1 MDMDED
7 VGVIKSWVD
16 LYVLVVPGVT
26 SSRPGKGRPNYARA
40 SPLPHSTLHRA
51 SPGVEAEEEEHK
63 KKKEEEEAALQLE
76 WPVTPAPPQRW
87 HQVREEQAAS
97 VIFEEIEDLISSEL
111 LGSAA
116 QLNHVL

>member
-1 MDMDED
+1 MDMDKD
-7 VGVIKSWVD
+7 LGVIKAW
-16 LYVLVVPGVT
+16 VLVVPGVT

-87 HQVREEQAAS
+87 HQVRDEQAAS
-97 VIFEEIEDLISSEL
+97 VIFKEIEHLISSEL
-111 LGSAA
+111 LGTVG

>member
-1 MDMDED
+1 M
-7 VGVIKSWVD
+7 V
-16 LYVLVVPGVT
+16 
-26 SSRPGKGRPNYARA
+26 AR
-40 SPLPHSTLHRA
+40 SQLLLD
-51 SPGVEAEEEEHK
+51 GEEVEEEVECNEEKVECNEEEEHK

-97 VIFEEIEDLISSEL
+97 VIFEVIEHLISSEL
-111 LGSAA
+111 LASVA

>member
-1 MDMDED
+1 MGGPVCACCTWGD
-7 VGVIKSWVD
+7 VIVAGA
-16 LYVLVVPGVT
+16 
-26 SSRPGKGRPNYARA
+26 GRPNYARA

-111 LGSAA
+111 LGSVA

>member
-26 SSRPGKGRPNYARA
+26 SSLAGEGRPNYARA

-97 VIFEEIEDLISSEL
+97 VIFEVIEDLISSEL
-111 LGSAA
+111 LGSGD
-116 QLNHVL
+116 QLNHFL

>member
-1 MDMDED
+1 MGGPVCACCTWGD
-7 VGVIKSWVD
+7 VIVA
-16 LYVLVVPGVT
+16 
-26 SSRPGKGRPNYARA
+26 REGRPNYARA